1 MKQSRSRSIRSKLN
15 LALATTT
22 LVALVLAALALL
34 VVNLQR
40 EMGNMREDLV
50 TQADVI
56 ALASAPALAF
66 ADAAVA
72 GENLAVLRA
81 RSGITAA
88 ALYDESGRLFASYR
102 REGGEHIPS
111 QPDSVEAVAGAG
123 EGGVQVVGDWAV
135 VWRPVF
141 SSNERVGTIWLQR
154 RHDRLRQALEYLGV
168 LALVMASSLA
178 AALLLSHRLQRALTA
193 PILGVS
199 EVARKVLRGETRDL
213 RATRTSDD
221 EVGDLVDAFNA
232 MLDELGRRT
241 QTLED
246 ANRALRASEARYQ
259 LAVRGSSAGLW
270 DWDIA
275 AGSMFYSPRFKALL
289 GYTDEEFPDRPDS
302 ANGIIHPDDLPVMK
316 AALRGHLRERLPYQV
331 ECRLRDRSGTWRWF
345 FVAGAAL
352 WDPAGQPYRMA
363 GSVIEVTERKQAE
376 QVLHDANR
384 AKDEFIATLAHELRN
399 PLAPIRTGLEILKKD
414 KDNGA
419 LSERARATMERQLTH
434 MIRLIDDLLD
444 ISRIN
449 SGKIRLDISR
459 VRLRSVIDSAVEISR
474 PAIQAGRHALRVD
487 VPGPDIELMGDPT
500 RLAQALGNLLN
511 NAAKYTPPGGQVDL
525 RVRREGESAVVE
537 VEDTGEGIAADM
549 LESIFSL
556 FAQVRG
562 SMDRSQGG
570 LGIGLY
576 LVRSLLALHGGSV
589 VASSAGRGRG
599 SRFTVRLPCLP
610 LTAQPLPAEPT
621 ADGGTGT
628 SGLKVLLVDDNVD
641 AAETL
646 ALVLEMAGCKT
657 RMLHEG
663 TGVLAAAREYGPDAV
678 LLDIGLPGMNGY
690 EVAAQLRNDPRF
702 ARTLL
707 VAITGWGTEQDRRR
721 SQEAGFDHHLT
732 KPVDLA
738 ELEPLLQ
745 AIAGGGAAAND

>member
-1 MKQSRSRSIRSKLN
+1 MKPARSRSIRSKLN
-15 LALATTT
+15 LALATTA

-34 VVNLQR
+34 VVDLQR
-40 EMGNMREDLV
+40 ELGDMREDLV

-66 ADAAVA
+66 SDPTVAA
-72 GENLAVLRA
+72 ENLAVLRA
-81 RSGITAA
+81 RSGIAAA
-88 ALYDESGRLFASYR
+88 ALYDERGRLFANYR
-102 REGGEHIPS
+102 RDGSERIPP
-111 QPDSVEAVAGAG
+111 QPDAAAAAAG
-123 EGGVQVVGDWAV
+123 EVQVDGNWAV
-135 VWRPVF
+135 VWRPVV
-141 SSNERVGTIWLQR
+141 SGQERVGTIWLQL
-154 RHDRLRQALEYLGV
+154 RHDRQRRTLEYLGV
-168 LALVMASSLA
+168 LALVMAGSLA

-199 EVARKVLRGETRDL
+199 EVARKVLRGEMRDL
-213 RATRTSDD
+213 RAIRTSDD

-275 AGSMFYSPRFKALL
+275 AGTMFYSPRFKALL
-289 GYTDEEFPDRPDS
+289 GYTDEELPDRPDS
-302 ANGIIHPDDLPVMK
+302 ADKIVHPDDLPVMQ

-331 ECRLRDRSGTWRWF
+331 ECRLRDRNGNWRWF

-363 GSVIEVTERKQAE
+363 GSVIEVTERKEAE

-414 KDNGA
+414 RENGP

-459 VRLRSVIDSAVEISR
+459 VRLRSVIDSAVEIGR
-474 PAIQAGRHALRVD
+474 PAIQAGRHGLRVD
-487 VPGPDIELMGDPT
+487 FPGPDIELMGDPT

-525 RVRREGESAVVE
+525 RVRREGDSAVIE
-537 VEDTGEGIAADM
+537 VEDTGEGIPADM

-599 SRFTVRLPCLP
+599 SRFTARLPCLP
-610 LTAQPLPAEPT
+610 LTAQPLADKPAT
-621 ADGGTGT
+621 QGDAKAT
-628 SGLKVLLVDDNVD
+628 GLKVLLVDDNVD

-646 ALVLEMAGCKT
+646 SLVLGMAGCET

-663 TGVLAAAREYGPDAV
+663 TGVLAAARDFAPDAV

-690 EVAAQLRNDPRF
+690 EVAAQLRSDPRF

-738 ELEPLLQ
+738 DLEPLLQ
-745 AIAGGGAAAND
+745 AIATGGAAATG